1 MTDFEAEVHAHL
13 TEMVK
18 RPLTAAERTVLD
30 EALEQRRAAEA
41 LVAAA
46 LPH

>member
-1 MTDFEAEVHAHL
+1 MTEFESEVHAHL

-18 RPLTAAERTVLD
+18 RPLTDTERAVLAA
-30 EALEQRRAAEA
+30 ALEQRREAEA

-46 LPH
+46 LVI